1 MSVAD
6 HLAGG
11 GAHVCRAWAVK
22 RTDGVALGF
31 TDHDRDLRFDGIRFA
46 ADSGLT
52 ATALEQSTGLSVDN
66 SEAIGALSS
75 VSISEDDIAA
85 GRYDGAEVVSWL
97 VRWDNPDERE
107 VTFRGH
113 IGAITREGGAFTAE
127 LRGLTDRLNQ
137 PGGRVYQRSGPSD
150 LAAYGVDLDDPEW
163 SAEAVVSAVQ
173 GSEVT
178 VTLPRV
184 FPAGFFARGAL
195 AALDG
200 AARGLDAQVRRDRGD
215 GQLELWSRV
224 RGLAV
229 GDRVR
234 VAAGFDGRFESWMAR
249 FDDATDFRGFPH
261 IPGEDFLM
269 SVPRRDGVN
278 DGGSLNR

>member
-1 MSVAD
+1 MSVAS

-11 GAHVCRAWAVK
+11 GSHICRAWAVK
-22 RTDGVALGF
+22 RADGVALGF
-31 TDHDRDLRFDGIRFA
+31 TDHDRDLTFDGVRFA

-75 VSISEDDIAA
+75 LSISEDDIAA

-97 VRWDNPDERE
+97 VRWDNVDERE

-113 IGAITREGGAFTAE
+113 IGTITREGGAFTAE

-150 LAAYGVDLDDPEW
+150 LAAYGVDLNDPEW
-163 SAEAVVSAVQ
+163 MAEAVVSAVQ
-173 GSEVT
+173 GAEVT
-178 VTLPRV
+178 VSLPRQ
-184 FPAGFFARGAL
+184 FATGFFARGAL
-195 AALDG
+195 QALDG
-200 AARGLDAQVRRDRGD
+200 AAKQLGAQVRRDRGN
-215 GQLELWSRV
+215 GRLELWSRV

-249 FDDATDFRGFPH
+249 FGDATDFRGFPH

-269 SVPRRDGVN
+269 SVPRRDGIN